1 MKRFWLSLGRF
12 AVTLVVVTV
21 AAIVTWQFWV
31 YYMVEPWTRDGRV
44 RADVVGVTPDISGL
58 VTEVLVHDNQ
68 QVRIGDLLFRI
79 DSARFELA
87 LRQAEAVV
95 VNRRA
100 TWDEAVR
107 EMKRYLSLSDA
118 AVSLEKQ
125 QQATA
130 AATAAGAAYDQAVA
144 DRDLAKLNLVRSNV
158 TAPVNGSITDFSL
171 RPGDYVSVG
180 KAVAALVDSD
190 SFYVAGYFEETKL
203 PHIQIGDK
211 VLVRIVGESQPLD
224 GHVESFAAGIED
236 RERAASSNLLPN
248 VNPTFN
254 WVRLA
259 QRVPVRVAIDRL
271 PPKVRLVAGRT
282 ATVTVQ
288 PGTAADGRHAEQ

>member
-1 MKRFWLSLGRF
+1 MRRFFLSLGRF
-12 AVTLVVVTV
+12 AVTLLVVAV
-21 AAIVTWQFWV
+21 AAVVAWQFWV

-44 RADVVGVTPDISGL
+44 RADVVGVAPDVSGL
-58 VTEVLVHDNQ
+58 VSEVLVHDNQ
-68 QVRIGDLLFRI
+68 QVRKGDVLFRI
-79 DSARFELA
+79 DRARFELA

-95 VNRRA
+95 ASRRA

-107 EMKRYLSLSDA
+107 EMKRYLALSNL
-118 AVSLEKQ
+118 AVSTEKQ
-125 QQATA
+125 EQVTASATE
-130 AATAAGAAYDQAVA
+130 TGAAYQQAMA
-144 DRDLAKLNLVRSNV
+144 DRDLAKLNLDRSDV
-158 TAPVNGSITDFSL
+158 VAPVNGVITDFSL

-190 SFYVAGYFEETKL
+190 SFYIAGYFEETKL
-203 PHIQIGDK
+203 PRIQIGDK
-211 VLVRIVGESQPLD
+211 VVVRILGEPHVLE

-259 QRVPVRVAIDRL
+259 QRVPVRVAIDNL
-271 PPKVRLVAGRT
+271 PPDVRLVAGRT
-282 ATVTVQ
+282 ATVTVRPATA
-288 PGTAADGRHAEQ
+288 PGAEHAEK

>member
-44 RADVVGVTPDISGL
+44 RADVVGVTPDVSGL

-130 AATAAGAAYDQAVA
+130 AATAAG
-144 DRDLAKLNLVRSNV
+144 
-158 TAPVNGSITDFSL
+158 GSL
-171 RPGDYVSVG
+171 RSGGRRPRPCE
-180 KAVAALVDSD
+180 AEPRALERDR
-190 SFYVAGYFEETKL
+190 AGERLHHRF
-203 PHIQIGDK
+203 
-211 VLVRIVGESQPLD
+211 QP
-224 GHVESFAAGIED
+224 AAG
-236 RERAASSNLLPN
+236 
-248 VNPTFN
+248 
-254 WVRLA
+254 
-259 QRVPVRVAIDRL
+259 
-271 PPKVRLVAGRT
+271 
-282 ATVTVQ
+282 
-288 PGTAADGRHAEQ
+288 